1 MLGYS
6 KGYNMRNKDE
16 SGLSYL
22 PEGLEDL
29 NFLGDDEDDTM

>member
-29 NFLGDDEDDTM
+29 NFLDDDEDDVI

>member
-1 MLGYS
+1 M
-6 KGYNMRNKDE
+6 MHKDE

-29 NFLGDDEDDTM
+29 DFFGDDDDDT